1 MSSPPTGTP
10 NGNFQERL
18 NRVAEARAPLEANKV
33 VVPVIP
39 DWKEN
44 FKYPAAIVG
53 AAFVGMLAVLISRY
67 VRFQL
72 LGGSLA
78 GEDADITMMID
89 GGIAAAC
96 SFALFGM
103 MRFSGPEF
111 KAAQSVGIAIMIL
124 GMHNLVHAA
133 PSVFKLAFSEG
144 WTDEVVAY
152 TEPNSILFRGASFVL
167 IEPSNQVAGSP
178 TSEPT
183 VRRAGKL

>member
-10 NGNFQERL
+10 NGNFQDRL
-18 NRVAEARAPLEANKV
+18 NRVAKARAPIEANKV

-53 AAFVGMLAVLISRY
+53 AAIVGMLAVLISRY

-89 GGIAAAC
+89 FAIAGAC

-111 KAAQSVGIAIMIL
+111 KAAQTVGIAIMVM
-124 GMHNLVHAA
+124 GMHNLVHAV
-133 PSVFKLAFSEG
+133 PSVFNLTFSPQ
-144 WTDEVVAY
+144 WTEDVVAY
-152 TEPNSILFRGASFVL
+152 TEPNSILFRGNSFVL
-167 IEPSNQVAGSP
+167 IEPTSEVAGSSSAAP
-178 TSEPT
+178 AI
-183 VRRAGKL
+183 RRAGKL

>member
-10 NGNFQERL
+10 NGNFRDRL
-18 NRVAEARAPLEANKV
+18 NRVAEARAPAEANKV

-44 FKYPAAIVG
+44 FKYPAAIFG
-53 AAFVGMLAVLISRY
+53 AALVGMLAVLISRY

-89 GGIAAAC
+89 GAIAAVC

-111 KAAQSVGIAIMIL
+111 KAAQSVGIAVMIL

-133 PSVFKLAFSEG
+133 PTVFNLTFSKN

-167 IEPSNQVAGSP
+167 IEPDNQIAGTPS
-178 TSEPT
+178 SEP
-183 VRRAGKL
+183 VIRRAGKL